1 MNSQPHHELPTMAQC
16 LLTNAFS
23 ILIVDDMKANR
34 MLLERL
40 LGRVGYHTVEAADG
54 LSALSQLEACLP
66 DLVILDVEMP
76 GIDGIEVVRRFR
88 ESESEEEV
96 APLPII
102 IASGN
107 PSEVMEESA
116 LGEGADLFL
125 TKPFDFP
132 ILLSEIRTMLR
143 ARRTVIDRVQR
154 AKELESGDRV
164 APNTLSV
171 ALSTKD

>member
-1 MNSQPHHELPTMAQC
+1 
-16 LLTNAFS
+16 
-23 ILIVDDMKANR
+23 MKANR

-40 LGRVGYHTVEAADG
+40 LGRIGYHTVEAADG

-76 GIDGIEVVRRFR
+76 GIDGVEVVRRFR
-88 ESESEEEV
+88 ESEADDA

-107 PSEVMEESA
+107 PSDEMKESA
-116 LGEGADLFL
+116 LEAGADLFL

-132 ILLSEIRTMLR
+132 VLLSEIRTMLR
-143 ARRTVIDRVQR
+143 ARRTVVDRNLR
-154 AKELESGDRV
+154 KKEAHSEKRI

-171 ALSTKD
+171 ALSTKE